1 MFNFNDIENEIIVKH
16 NLKWPYI
23 PDHSYRMLII
33 GGSGSEKTNALLNLI
48 KEEDNDE
55 LIDEIYLY
63 VKDVNEPKY

>member
-1 MFNFNDIENEIIVKH
+1 
-16 NLKWPYI
+16 
-23 PDHSYRMLII
+23 MLII

-63 VKDVNEPKY
+63 VKDLNKPKY

>member
-1 MFNFNDIENEIIVKH
+1 
-16 NLKWPYI
+16 
-23 PDHSYRMLII
+23 MLII

-63 VKDVNEPKY
+63 VKDLNEPKY